1 MPMTT
6 FREFCDGVLGQM
18 PRATGRERDDIR
30 EELLDHLMEHR
41 DMLMDHGVEE
51 LEAERRAIEAM
62 GDATEIGRAWN
73 KTLSP
78 LWLWLGRVCAA
89 VFVLIFLFNAS
100 DVYYKVDR
108 LVDSL
113 SVRYGDATTS
123 DHRDLYDYELIWET
137 RPDIQK
143 PFGEHIISIDRVE
156 LYERSIGKE
165 RFYAAQVYYVSWH
178 KDPFGHSLN
187 LGVLMNSEK
196 YGPEVIDSGGGG
208 SQAAYATWARD
219 HLKLDKGLESL
230 KISFDHYG
238 NHFEAEIPLDWGGA
252 SA

>member
-1 MPMTT
+1 MTT

-30 EELLDHLMEHR
+30 EELLDHLMEHQ

-62 GDATEIGRAWN
+62 GDPEEIGRAWN

-78 LWLWLGRVCAA
+78 LWLWLGRVCAV

-100 DVYYKVDR
+100 DVFYKVER

-113 SVRYGDATTS
+113 SVRYGEGYEPQRLDAGY
-123 DHRDLYDYELIWET
+123 DLFWEST
-137 RPDIQK
+137 PGIEK
-143 PFGEHIISIDRVE
+143 SFGEHIIRIERVE
-156 LYERSIGKE
+156 LYERITGPLKE
-165 RFYAAQVYYVSWH
+165 YAAQVYYVSWH

-196 YGPEVIDSGGGG
+196 YGPEIIDSGGGG
-208 SQAAYATWARD
+208 SQTAYATWARD
-219 HLKLDKGLESL
+219 RLKLDKGLESL

>member
-1 MPMTT
+1 MTPMTT

-62 GDATEIGRAWN
+62 GDPEEIGRAWN

-78 LWLWLGRVCAA
+78 LWLWLGRVCAV
-89 VFVLIFLFNAS
+89 VFVLILLFNAS
-100 DVYYKVDR
+100 DVFYKVER

-137 RPDIQK
+137 RPGIQK

-165 RFYAAQVYYVSWH
+165 RLCRPGLLCQLAQG
-178 KDPFGHSLN
+178 PLRPQ
-187 LGVLMNSEK
+187 SESFR
-196 YGPEVIDSGGGG
+196 PDE
-208 SQAAYATWARD
+208 QR
-219 HLKLDKGLESL
+219 
-230 KISFDHYG
+230 KIR
-238 NHFEAEIPLDWGGA
+238 P
-252 SA
+252 